1 MSDRHDDGQRD
12 LDEGRDPEQGSAGA
26 GGGEPYAPHA
36 PATPPGAHRDA
47 GFPPAAH
54 PDYPPAAYPGA
65 GYPPAAYPGAG
76 YPPAAYPG
84 AGYPA
89 AAYPGAV
96 PPPGYGM
103 LLLPSAQRPLPPHI
117 DPSWR
122 LAGVGRR
129 AAGRILDQVV
139 FGFVGAL
146 SAGAFIIPLQGIAQ
160 QRIIDQQLF
169 GEAAEDLMDT
179 YAGGAVLATF
189 LSLVSYLL
197 IATWW
202 LGWKGTTP
210 GKAMVGIR
218 VQRFSQPGMLGFG
231 RALLRGVVQNAF
243 VIGSLFTVWLPYAS
257 VGWDSRHLLR
267 GWHDLA
273 ADDVVLARRT
283 EPYPSS

>member
-1 MSDRHDDGQRD
+1 MSDGHDELRPDAA
-12 LDEGRDPEQGSAGA
+12 QGDARAEDAARAAGDAEA
-26 GGGEPYAPHA
+26 GPAYAYAPS
-36 PATPPGAHRDA
+36 D
-47 GFPPAAH
+47 
-54 PDYPPAAYPGA
+54 AAYPAYPA
-65 GYPPAAYPGAG
+65 GSYPGA
-76 YPPAAYPG
+76 AY
-84 AGYPA
+84 AGGP
-89 AAYPGAV
+89 YPGAV

-103 LLLPSAQRPLPPHI
+103 VLLPHAHRPLPAHI
-117 DPSWR
+117 DPAWR

-139 FGFVGAL
+139 FGFVGGL
-146 SAGAFIIPLQGIAQ
+146 SAGAWIVPLQGMAR
-160 QRIIDQQLF
+160 QRIEDLQLF
-169 GEAAEDLMDT
+169 GEAADDVMDI
-179 YAGGAVLATF
+179 YFGGAMLAI
-189 LSLVSYLL
+189 LISIVAYLL

-218 VQRFSQPGMLGFG
+218 VQRFSEPGMLGFG

-243 VIGSLFTVWLPYAS
+243 VLGWLFTIWLPYAS

-283 EPYPSS
+283 EAVASY

>member
-1 MSDRHDDGQRD
+1 MSDAHDDGRQDAGQGQPREADPRD
-12 LDEGRDPEQGSAGA
+12 GM
-26 GGGEPYAPHA
+26 PYAPTVPSA
-36 PATPPGAHRDA
+36 AEAQPAGSFPG
-47 GFPPAAH
+47 AAH
-54 PDYPPAAYPGA
+54 PGGPYPG
-65 GYPPAAYPGAG
+65 GP
-76 YPPAAYPG
+76 
-84 AGYPA
+84 YPA
-89 AAYPGAV
+89 MHPGAV

-103 LLLPSAQRPLPPHI
+103 ALLPHALRPLPKHI
-117 DPSWR
+117 DPGWR

-139 FGFVGAL
+139 FGFVGGVC
-146 SAGAFIIPLQGIAQ
+146 AGAFIIPLQGFAQ
-160 QRIIDQQLF
+160 QRINDQQLI
-169 GEAAEDLMDT
+169 GEAAEDVMDT
-179 YAGGAVLATF
+179 YFGGAMLAVLI
-189 LSLVSYLL
+189 SLVAYLL

-218 VQRFSQPGMLGFG
+218 VQRFSAPGMLGFG

-243 VIGSLFTVWLPYAS
+243 ALGWLLTIWLPYAS

-283 EPYPSS
+283 EAPASF